1 MEIILVLEAC
11 VREIKNR
18 DAEMRKNGLTTIT
31 KVQIIQVK
39 KIAATKFCVF
49 RRFSQSKL
57 QVNKVTKVCFLTIE
71 KGRNSGVRVTRES

>member
-11 VREIKNR
+11 VRGIKNR
-18 DAEMRKNGLTTIT
+18 DAEMRKNGLATIT

-49 RRFSQSKL
+49 RRFSQSKRRAH
-57 QVNKVTKVCFLTIE
+57 VE
-71 KGRNSGVRVTRES
+71 